1 MVKAPAGMIKICDN
15 LLKAEKQNLVVITK
29 GLLPLFIDSIMLL
42 GHENLSMNNMRRGE
56 IKKSLQKGLQFLCEE
71 GYPPTT
77 LFLGDELLKKVWE
90 VMASPKL
97 TLHPL
102 P

>member
-29 GLLPLFIDSIMLL
+29 GLLSLFIDSTMLL
-42 GHENLSMNNMRRGE
+42 GHENLSMNNMRRDG
-56 IKKSLQKGLQFLCEE
+56 IKNSLQKGLQFLCE
-71 GYPPTT
+71 GYPPMT
-77 LFLGDELLKKVWE
+77 LFLGDELPKKIWE